1 MSISTPHTLMVHGG
15 AGALGDKNDER
26 RMDYKKSIVA
36 VLTRGE
42 ELLQK
47 GACAIDVVE
56 QCVSL
61 LEDNPLFNAG
71 RGSVLTEERKI
82 ECDAAIMDGRL
93 LAAGAVAG
101 VKNIKNPVQLARCVM
116 ERSEHVMLIGE
127 GAAQFAEQHNI
138 ARESDDYFVTAMRIE
153 QWQEAQKQER
163 VVWDKDS
170 LEKKFGTVGAVAYDR
185 AGNLAAATSTG
196 GIVNKKYGR
205 VGDSPIIGAGTYA
218 DNETCA
224 VSATGYG
231 EQLMK
236 IVIAKTIADF
246 IRYRNLDAQMAAEEG
261 IRYLSERVNGLGGV
275 IVIDR
280 QGRCGAAHSTPHMIY
295 GSVREDQDVFFSFE

>member
-1 MSISTPHTLMVHGG
+1 MIHGG
-15 AGALGDKNDER
+15 AGVLGDKNNEQ

-47 GACAIDVVE
+47 GASAIDVVE

-61 LEDNPLFNAG
+61 LEDDPLFNAG
-71 RGSVLTEERKI
+71 RGAVLTEDGKI

-101 VKNIKNPVQLARCVM
+101 VKNIRNPVQLARCVM

-127 GAAQFAEQHNI
+127 GATKFAQQCNI
-138 ARESDDYFVTAMRIE
+138 AREPDDYFITEMRTK
-153 QWQEAQKQER
+153 QLREAQKRKR

-170 LEKKFGTVGAVAYDR
+170 LGKKFGTVGAVAYDH

-218 DNETCA
+218 DNKTCA

-231 EQLMK
+231 EQLIK
-236 IVIAKTIADF
+236 IVIAKTIADL
-246 IRYRNLDAQMAAEEG
+246 IRYRNLDAQTAAEAG

-280 QGRCGAAHSTPHMIY
+280 QGRCGVAHSTPEMIY
-295 GSVREDQDVFFSFE
+295 GSVRENHDVCFTSEKT